1 MVDVR
6 QLELNLDLA
15 FEIAAEVPEAANVR
29 HLWEQF
35 EEVMAD
41 LPWRDQLRIGGEVI
55 NQLAGICEAKADVLW
70 EDWQDAHNADGPIM
84 DGDWLRGLTRQTQ
97 ELDFS
102 EHVKRSPYLSKEPDS
117 EPADNDSVVGEVDKA
132 AVLAFV
138 DDLTEAAEKEK
149 ALAVS
154 HAENVSDWIQKLSS
168 KSIDQPQRLV
178 ELQRQLKM
186 PLIELW
192 IAALL
197 GGFSL
202 EQRGEFYE
210 TADMWIGDRRSN
222 R

>member
-6 QLELNLDLA
+6 QLELDLDLA
-15 FEIAAEVPEAANVR
+15 FEEASAVPEEADVR
-29 HLWEQF
+29 ILWQQF
-35 EEVMAD
+35 EGVMRD
-41 LPWRDQLRIGGEVI
+41 LPWRDQLRLGGEVI

-70 EDWQDAHNADGPIM
+70 EDWQDAHNADGPVM

-102 EHVKRSPYLSKEPDS
+102 EHVKRPSYALKEQDS
-117 EPADNDSVVGEVDKA
+117 QLEDEDSVVGEVDKA
-132 AVLAFV
+132 TVLAFL
-138 DDLTEAAEKEK
+138 DDLTEEEEKQK

-154 HAENVSDWIQKLSS
+154 HAENVSDWIQQLSS
-168 KSIDQPQRLV
+168 RGIGRPQKLI
-178 ELQRQLKM
+178 ELQQQLQM

-210 TADMWIGDRRSN
+210 TAEVWVGQSGIQ
-222 R
+222 

>member
-15 FEIAAEVPEAANVR
+15 FELAAEVPEEADVR
-29 HLWEQF
+29 TLWEQF
-35 EEVMAD
+35 EAVMVD
-41 LPWRDQLRIGGEVI
+41 LPWRDQLRLGGEVI

-70 EDWQDAHNADGPIM
+70 EDWQDAHNADGPVM

-102 EHVKRSPYLSKEPDS
+102 EHVKRPFYALKEQDS
-117 EPADNDSVVGEVDKA
+117 QSADEDSVVGEVDKA

-138 DDLTEAAEKEK
+138 DDLTEEEEKQK

-154 HAENVSDWIQKLSS
+154 HAENVSDWIQQLSS
-168 KSIDQPQRLV
+168 KGIGSPQKLI
-178 ELQRQLKM
+178 ELQQQLQM

-210 TADMWIGDRRSN
+210 TAEVWVGQSGSQ
-222 R
+222 